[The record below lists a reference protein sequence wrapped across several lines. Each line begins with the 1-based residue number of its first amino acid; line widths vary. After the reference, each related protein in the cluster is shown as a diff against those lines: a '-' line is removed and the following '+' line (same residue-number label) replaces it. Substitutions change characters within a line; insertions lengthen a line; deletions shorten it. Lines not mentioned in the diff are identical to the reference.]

1 MSTNQL
7 KPRPQ
12 PKTEQEWTEV
22 RRERYRNAGS
32 KGGFRVL
39 PTKVLDSDAFN
50 DLSKSAKIVLILSLA
65 QLDCWYKK
73 KHKHQQSRPS
83 SVGDLRNDGRFSLPN
98 NFLKARGIKGTDTIA
113 SVRKELVA
121 AGFWEVVETGSLV
134 QSGVFRWSDNWL
146 MYNQKNLHE
155 RKSNRVEGKQPGTCL
170 YPNIIRYN
178 EDYEAIKNNWNPEKF
193 GLNPDGTPRQSYA
206 PVMPQHPYASSV
218 TFRKLDW
225 LNGEHFA
232 GVCPSEGM
240 RSIPVVSF
248 DIEHD
253 LIDKFLL

>member
-12 PKTEQEWTEV
+12 PKTEEEWRDV
-22 RRERYRNAGS
+22 RRERYRNAGC

-50 DLSKSAKIVLILSLA
+50 DLSKSAKIVLILSLS
-65 QLDCWYKK
+65 QLDYWVQK
-73 KHKHQQSRPS
+73 KHKHQPCRSS

-98 NFLKARGIKGTDTIA
+98 NFLKDRGIKGTDTIA

-121 AGFWEVVETGSLV
+121 TGFWEVVETGSLV

-146 MYNQKNLHE
+146 TYNQKSIEE
-155 RKSNRVEGKQPGTCL
+155 RKSKSVQGKQPGTCL

-178 EDYEAIKNNWNPEKF
+178 DIRTHRCIDHSDTPCTGIFDADACT
-193 GLNPDGTPRQSYA
+193 LN
-206 PVMPQHPYASSV
+206 
-218 TFRKLDW
+218 
-225 LNGEHFA
+225 
-232 GVCPSEGM
+232 
-240 RSIPVVSF
+240 
-248 DIEHD
+248 
-253 LIDKFLL
+253 